1 MAIDS
6 AAKRASIAGFIIPD
20 GTLSQGDRQTIAGM
34 YGGILAAAVSVAV
47 GLVYLSVSAAR
58 QPYATVSAARRPYI
72 TASAAR
78 RPYITVTED

>member
-20 GTLSQGDRQTIAGM
+20 GTLAQADRQTIAGM
-34 YGGILAAAVSVAV
+34 YGGILAAAVSVAA
-47 GLVYLSVSAAR
+47 GLVYLSVSAARRPYITASAAR

-72 TASAAR
+72 T
-78 RPYITVTED
+78 VTED